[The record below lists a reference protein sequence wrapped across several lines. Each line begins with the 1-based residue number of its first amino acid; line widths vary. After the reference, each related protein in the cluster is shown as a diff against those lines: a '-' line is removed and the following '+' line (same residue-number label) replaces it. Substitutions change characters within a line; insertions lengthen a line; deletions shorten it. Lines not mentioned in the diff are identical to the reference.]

1 MIHLQRTEAT
11 HPDFLH
17 LVKALD
23 IDLAERDGPD
33 HAFYAQFNTV
43 EQIKHIMVAYEDQQA
58 IGCGA
63 IKPYDAQTCEI
74 KRMYLLPAHRGK
86 GVASQVLNA
95 LEAWAKT
102 LGFKKCILETGYK
115 QPEAIRL
122 YEKNGYQR
130 ITNYGQYAG
139 VENSLC
145 FGKEI

>member
-1 MIHLQRTEAT
+1 MIHLQRTEAS
-11 HPDFLH
+11 HPDFLR

-43 EQIKHIMVAYEDQQA
+43 DQLKHIIVAYEDQQA

-63 IKPYDAQTCEI
+63 LKAYDAQTCEI

-102 LGFKKCILETGYK
+102 LGFQKCILETGYK
-115 QPEAIRL
+115 QPEAIGL
-122 YEKNGYQR
+122 YEKNSYLR
-130 ITNYGQYAG
+130 IPNYGQYAG
-139 VENSLC
+139 VDNSLC
-145 FGKEI
+145 FGKDI